1 MRTQSLRILAFCLLM
16 STLVLA
22 QEPTPSSANDVSLS
36 VVVTT
41 GDRAVTGLSLKD
53 FRILENQV
61 EQTLISVKENKLVG
75 DYTLTYTPKN
85 PAKDSTFRQVRVEI
99 VHPYGPQMVVRH
111 AQGYRAQPD

>member
-1 MRTQSLRILAFCLLM
+1 MRTQRLRILALCLLM
-16 STLVLA
+16 STPVLA
-22 QEPTPSSANDVSLS
+22 QEPTPANADAVSLS

-53 FRILENQV
+53 FRIFENQV

-99 VHPYGPQMVVRH
+99 VLPFGPRVVVRH
-111 AQGYRAQPD
+111 SQGYRAQPD